1 LSSFPLSAFGLR
13 FITRRLQPV
22 AQRWL
27 AWVGLPRVQSS
38 HHTATFSVSQPTPQ
52 EPTMITSLKLN
63 AILSN
68 GARATSLA
76 MATVLTIGLL
86 LGVNGLATGEAQS
99 QEQAQ
104 AQVLSTRA

>member
-1 LSSFPLSAFGLR
+1 
-13 FITRRLQPV
+13 
-22 AQRWL
+22 
-27 AWVGLPRVQSS
+27 
-38 HHTATFSVSQPTPQ
+38 
-52 EPTMITSLKLN
+52 MITSLKLN